1 MENKSKKKWG
11 IFILIIAI
19 ILIGIGITV
28 WILQKQNES
37 DPEEVLKQYMGCIL
51 EKDYEQMYSLLTESS
66 KEKIS
71 EQDFI
76 TRNKN
81 IYEGI
86 EISKLE
92 MNITRTTKEKAKA
105 EIIYGTNMETI
116 AGQISF
122 SNTAYLNKDKENQF
136 KVEWSSNLIFPDL
149 NNDYKVRVESLE
161 AKRGSILDRN
171 DQVLAGEQTASWI
184 GLVPGKMSEDR
195 ETDIAKIAEL
205 LDLSTG
211 SIEKSLSASYVKDDT
226 FVPLKTVKKDE
237 ETLKDQLLQIKGI
250 KITDTKA
257 RIYPLGEASAHL
269 IGYVQTIGEE
279 ELKEKQAEG
288 YTQNSIIG
296 RSGIEKLYE
305 ERLRGIDGIQIYI
318 QDGNGK
324 QKKVLAKKDLQNGQD
339 IKLTID
345 SNIQK
350 TLYEQFKEDKGASVA
365 MNPKTGEILALV
377 STPTFDSNDFSLGM
391 TTNEWNKLATD
402 ENKPMYNRYLA
413 SYAPGSSFKPIT
425 GAIGLSTGAFT
436 ETEDFGTSGLKWQ
449 QDSTWKDFFVTTL
462 TTYQGP
468 ANLQNALIYSDN
480 IYFAK
485 AALKIG
491 AESFAQSLDK
501 IGFNNK
507 IPFTQELTQST
518 YSNTNQFTS
527 QTQLANSGYGQAEML
542 VNPVHMAMIYSSFVN
557 DGNMVQ
563 PYLEYKE
570 VAKASYYKEQA
581 FTKEAAN
588 TIKEDLIQV
597 IENPN
602 GTAHDAKIE
611 GKLLAGK
618 TGTAEI
624 KASKNDTEG
633 TEIGWFN
640 AFTVEENSK
649 NPMLVISMVENVKG
663 KGGSHY
669 LLPKVKEIFQSIE

>member
-1 MENKSKKKWG
+1 
-11 IFILIIAI
+11 
-19 ILIGIGITV
+19 
-28 WILQKQNES
+28 
-37 DPEEVLKQYMGCIL
+37 
-51 EKDYEQMYSLLTESS
+51 
-66 KEKIS
+66 
-71 EQDFI
+71 
-76 TRNKN
+76 
-81 IYEGI
+81 
-86 EISKLE
+86 
-92 MNITRTTKEKAKA
+92 
-105 EIIYGTNMETI
+105 
-116 AGQISF
+116 
-122 SNTAYLNKDKENQF
+122 
-136 KVEWSSNLIFPDL
+136 
-149 NNDYKVRVESLE
+149 
-161 AKRGSILDRN
+161 
-171 DQVLAGEQTASWI
+171 
-184 GLVPGKMSEDR
+184 
-195 ETDIAKIAEL
+195 
-205 LDLSTG
+205 
-211 SIEKSLSASYVKDDT
+211 
-226 FVPLKTVKKDE
+226 
-237 ETLKDQLLQIKGI
+237 
-250 KITDTKA
+250 
-257 RIYPLGEASAHL
+257 
-269 IGYVQTIGEE
+269 
-279 ELKEKQAEG
+279 
-288 YTQNSIIG
+288 
-296 RSGIEKLYE
+296 
-305 ERLRGIDGIQIYI
+305 
-318 QDGNGK
+318 
-324 QKKVLAKKDLQNGQD
+324 
-339 IKLTID
+339 
-345 SNIQK
+345 
-350 TLYEQFKEDKGASVA
+350 
-365 MNPKTGEILALV
+365 
-377 STPTFDSNDFSLGM
+377 M
-391 TTNEWNKLATD
+391 TTNEWNELATD

-425 GAIGLSTGAFT
+425 GAIGLSTGKFT

-527 QTQLANSGYGQAEML
+527 QTQLANSGYRQAEML

-563 PYLEYKE
+563 PYLEHKE